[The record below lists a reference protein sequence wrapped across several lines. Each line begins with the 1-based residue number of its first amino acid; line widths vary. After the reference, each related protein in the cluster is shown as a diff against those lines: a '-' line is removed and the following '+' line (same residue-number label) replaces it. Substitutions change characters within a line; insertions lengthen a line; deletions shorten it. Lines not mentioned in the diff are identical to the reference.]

1 MASRAFKD
9 INLSFKRHPVTNDVV
24 VIRDEDAI
32 KRSVKNII
40 FTILGEKPFNPNF
53 GSVIN
58 DSLFELNT
66 SLNEIRIA
74 DEINS
79 SLLNHE
85 PRIANIDATVEIM
98 PDSNE
103 MNCTV
108 QYDIV
113 GIPAPTQT
121 VDVLLF
127 PASCLLYTSPSP
139 RDLVISRMPS
149 SA

>member
-24 VIRDEDAI
+24 TIRDEDAI

-40 FTILGEKPFNPNF
+40 FTILGEKPFEPEF

-58 DSLFELNT
+58 NSLFELNT
-66 SLNEIRIA
+66 SLNEMRVS
-74 DEINS
+74 DEIKQ
-79 SLLNHE
+79 SLINYE
-85 PRIANIDATVEIM
+85 PRIQDIKVTTSIY

-103 MNCTV
+103 LNCTV

-113 GIPAPTQT
+113 GIPAPTQE
-121 VDVLLF
+121 VEVLLF
-127 PASCLLYTSPSP
+127 PA
-139 RDLVISRMPS
+139 RV
-149 SA
+149 

>member
-40 FTILGEKPFNPNF
+40 FTILGEKPFEPNF

-58 DSLFELNT
+58 ESLFDLSTNL
-66 SLNEIRIA
+66 SEIRVQ
-74 DEINS
+74 DEIRT
-79 SLLNHE
+79 SLLNYE
-85 PRIANIDATVEIM
+85 PRISNISVTVLVA
-98 PDSNE
+98 PDTNE

-108 QYDIV
+108 QYEIV
-113 GIPAPTQT
+113 GLPTPPQE

-127 PASCLLYTSPSP
+127 PARL
-139 RDLVISRMPS
+139 
-149 SA
+149 

>member
-40 FTILGEKPFNPNF
+40 FTILGEKPFEPNF

-58 DSLFELNT
+58 ESLFDLNT
-66 SLNEIRIA
+66 SLNEIRVA
-74 DEINS
+74 DEIS
-79 SLLNHE
+79 ASLRNYE
-85 PRIANIDATVEIM
+85 PRISDIDVTVTVSA
-98 PDSNE
+98 DTNE

-108 QYDIV
+108 QYEIV
-113 GIPAPTQT
+113 GLPTPPQE

-127 PASCLLYTSPSP
+127 PARL
-139 RDLVISRMPS
+139 
-149 SA
+149 

>member
-9 INLSFKRHPVTNDVV
+9 INLSFKRHPVTNDVLTV
-24 VIRDEDAI
+24 SDEDAI

-40 FTILGEKPFNPNF
+40 FTILGEKPFEPEF

-58 DSLFELNT
+58 QSLFDLNT
-66 SLNEIRIA
+66 SLNEIRVS
-74 DEINS
+74 DEIQQ
-79 SLLNHE
+79 SLLNYE
-85 PRIANIDATVEIM
+85 PRIDNIVATTTIY

-103 MNCTV
+103 LNCVV

-113 GIPAPTQT
+113 GIPAPTQE

-127 PASCLLYTSPSP
+127 PA
-139 RDLVISRMPS
+139 RV
-149 SA
+149 

>member
-24 VIRDEDAI
+24 TIRDEDAI

-40 FTILGEKPFNPNF
+40 FTILGEKPFEPNF
-53 GSVIN
+53 GSVMSQ
-58 DSLFELNT
+58 SLFDLNT
-66 SLNEIRIA
+66 NLSEIKVS
-74 DEINS
+74 DEIKA
-79 SLLNHE
+79 SLDNYE
-85 PRIANIDATVEIM
+85 PRIDNVDVSVSILA
-98 PDSNE
+98 DSNE

-127 PASCLLYTSPSP
+127 PARL
-139 RDLVISRMPS
+139 
-149 SA
+149 

>member
-9 INLSFKRHPVTNDVV
+9 INLSFKRHPVTNDVLTV
-24 VIRDEDAI
+24 SNEDAI

-40 FTILGEKPFNPNF
+40 FTILGEKPFEPEV

-58 DSLFELNT
+58 QSLFDLNT
-66 SLNEIRIA
+66 SLNEIRVS
-74 DEINS
+74 DEIQQ
-79 SLLNHE
+79 SLLNYE
-85 PRIANIDATVEIM
+85 PRIDNIVATTTIY

-103 MNCTV
+103 LNCTV

-113 GIPAPTQT
+113 GIPAPTQE

-127 PASCLLYTSPSP
+127 PA
-139 RDLVISRMPS
+139 RV
-149 SA
+149 

>member
-24 VIRDEDAI
+24 TITDEDAI

-40 FTILGEKPFNPNF
+40 FTTLGEKPFVPQF
-53 GSVIN
+53 GSVISE
-58 DSLFELNT
+58 SLFELSTNLNEVRITDEIKT
-66 SLNEIRIA
+66 SLMNY
-74 DEINS
+74 
-79 SLLNHE
+79 E
-85 PRIANIDATVEIM
+85 PRIDNLDITVSLY

-103 MNCTV
+103 MNVTV

-113 GIPAPTQT
+113 GMTAETQI

-127 PASCLLYTSPSP
+127 PA
-139 RDLVISRMPS
+139 RV
-149 SA
+149 

>member
-9 INLSFKRHPVTNDVV
+9 INLSFKRHPVTNDVLTV
-24 VIRDEDAI
+24 RDEDAI
-32 KRSVKNII
+32 KRSVKNIV
-40 FTILGEKPFNPNF
+40 FTILGEKPFEPTF

-58 DSLFELNT
+58 DSLFDLNT
-66 SLNEIRIA
+66 NLNEIRVS
-74 DEINS
+74 DEIKT
-79 SLLNHE
+79 SLFNFE
-85 PRIANIDATVEIM
+85 PRIENIEVTVTVR

-113 GIPAPTQT
+113 GLPAPTQQ

-127 PASCLLYTSPSP
+127 PA
-139 RDLVISRMPS
+139 RV
-149 SA
+149 

>member
-1 MASRAFKD
+1 VWIVASRAFKD

-40 FTILGEKPFNPNF
+40 FTILGEKPFEPNF

-58 DSLFELNT
+58 ESLFDLSTNL
-66 SLNEIRIA
+66 SEIRVQ
-74 DEINS
+74 DEIRT
-79 SLLNHE
+79 SLLNYE
-85 PRIANIDATVEIM
+85 PRISNISVTVLVAA
-98 PDSNE
+98 DTNE

-108 QYDIV
+108 QYEIV
-113 GIPAPTQT
+113 GLPTPPQE

-127 PASCLLYTSPSP
+127 PARL
-139 RDLVISRMPS
+139 
-149 SA
+149 

>member
-1 MASRAFKD
+1 MASKAFKD

-24 VIRDEDAI
+24 AIRDEDAI
-32 KRSVKNII
+32 KRSVRNII
-40 FTILGEKPFNPNF
+40 FTIIGEKPFEPDF

-58 DSLFELNT
+58 NALFDLSTNL
-66 SLNEIRIA
+66 SEIRIS
-74 DEINS
+74 DEIKA
-79 SLLNHE
+79 SLDNYE
-85 PRIANIDATVEIM
+85 PRIDNIEVSVSILA
-98 PDSNE
+98 DSNE

-127 PASCLLYTSPSP
+127 PA
-139 RDLVISRMPS
+139 RV
-149 SA
+149 

>member
-9 INLSFKRHPVTNDVV
+9 INLSFKRHPVTNDV
-24 VIRDEDAI
+24 ITINDEDAI
-32 KRSVKNII
+32 KRSVRNII
-40 FTILGEKPFNPNF
+40 FTILGEKPFEPEF

-66 SLNEIRIA
+66 SLNEMKVS
-74 DEINS
+74 DEIKQ
-79 SLLNHE
+79 SLLNFE
-85 PRIANIDATVEIM
+85 PRIDNIRVTVSIY

-103 MNCTV
+103 LNCTL

-113 GIPAPTQT
+113 GIPAPTQE

-127 PASCLLYTSPSP
+127 PA
-139 RDLVISRMPS
+139 RV
-149 SA
+149 

>member
-1 MASRAFKD
+1 MASREFKD

-40 FTILGEKPFNPNF
+40 FTILGEKPFEPNF

-58 DSLFELNT
+58 NALFDLNT
-66 SLNEIRIA
+66 NLSEIRVS
-74 DEINS
+74 DEIKA
-79 SLLNHE
+79 SLDNYE
-85 PRIANIDATVEIM
+85 PRIDNIDVSVSVLA
-98 PDSNE
+98 DSNE

-127 PASCLLYTSPSP
+127 PA
-139 RDLVISRMPS
+139 RV
-149 SA
+149 

>member
-24 VIRDEDAI
+24 SINDEDAI

-40 FTILGEKPFNPNF
+40 FTILGEKPFQPLF

-58 DSLFELNT
+58 ESLFELST
-66 SLNEIRIA
+66 ALSEMKVS
-74 DEINS
+74 DEITQ
-79 SLLNHE
+79 SLLNYE
-85 PRIANIDATVEIM
+85 PRIANTEVTVSIY

-103 MNCTV
+103 MNVTV

-113 GIPAPTQT
+113 GIPAPPQQ

-127 PASCLLYTSPSP
+127 PA
-139 RDLVISRMPS
+139 RV
-149 SA
+149 